1 VPPGAK
7 LLGVAPLHIAGDTL
21 TVSGVV
27 GGGGAPTIP
36 FPSGTYAAE
45 IFGHEDGPLSLTIVI
60 RKDPKPPAW
69 PFGKDDD
76 LPSL

>member
-1 VPPGAK
+1 MVDLA
-7 LLGVAPLHIAGDTL
+7 LGVAPLRITGDML

-36 FPSGTYAAE
+36 FPSGTYAAHV
-45 IFGHEDGPLSLTIVI
+45 FGHAEGPLSLTVVV

-69 PFGKDDD
+69 PFGRGDD
-76 LPSL
+76 LPGI